1 MGQSVSLRSGY
12 DSELDYDPDDV
23 LRVGVAPVLYVDG
36 FGTGTALD
44 ISVFVDDVRTR
55 RLSYTVQGEG
65 DKVSL
70 ENPNVVGV
78 TVRVE
83 VCVSGEERVWKTD
96 PLRVIHDYAHRVRLT
111 ASRLSLPAD
120 GRSTCELEVVVTDRL
135 GNPVEDGTKVEW
147 CAYMGVPALDSS
159 TTVDGRAEV
168 VLTASTEPCRQVEV
182 AAIVKRPLSEVE
194 DTVCVDYLPIRL
206 SMSAPAGTR
215 LPVPTGEGAEA
226 GRLPLRIR
234 VGYEDGELDAEE
246 APITWTFPRGHLV
259 FGSRADGATAEYV
272 VPARLS
278 NGVYTCFGPCV
289 VAAQF
294 KNLTRILRLEV
305 APERPGSL
313 AVRLVTP
320 VLVGDREGAWGGK
333 EEVDCLTETRG
344 EEQVREVAKREIPYT
359 TTASGRITGGPP
371 FGEAVV
377 SLEGANGY
385 ATVAGSTAEPQADQM
400 RVALD
405 GSGNGEFVL
414 SAAGRLPEPW
424 RPGEDAVGFTVR
436 VRARQRDGAGLPG
449 GGASEVAEACA
460 TGLVTRAAIWATT
473 LDFIQHL
480 PWATVPGERPPGETL
495 ATDLLLSA
503 LPRVGEVVHLR
514 DHARRLA
521 TLWPGDDNPALYPGE
536 ENPGWADFGFALFAA
551 TRLFPP
557 LADGIKD
564 NVGSVLAVLQKMPE
578 GPALGVFVQGLMG
591 ATQRA
596 FDTYDPEE

>member
-1 MGQSVSLRSGY
+1 MEKSVSLQSSYER
-12 DSELDYDPDDV
+12 ELRYDPEDV
-23 LRVGVAPVLYVDG
+23 LRVGVAPVLYVSRFPVGTRLDVALFADG
-36 FGTGTALD
+36 AC
-44 ISVFVDDVRTR
+44 IR
-55 RLSYTVQGEG
+55 RLTHAVQEEWDELG
-65 DKVSL
+65 L
-70 ENPNVVGV
+70 ENPNVVGASV
-78 TVRVE
+78 WAEVRE
-83 VCVSGEERVWKTD
+83 SDTGRVWKTA
-96 PLRVIHDYAHRVRLT
+96 PLRVIPDYAHHVVLT
-111 ASRLSLPAD
+111 ASRTSLPAD
-120 GRSTCELEVVVTDRL
+120 GQSTCELKAVVTDRF
-135 GNPVEDGTKVEW
+135 GDPVADGTEVEW
-147 CAYMGVPALDSS
+147 FAAMGTTATYSS
-159 TTVDGRAEV
+159 TTVDGEARTTLTAGDYPWRQAEV
-168 VLTASTEPCRQVEV
+168 SATVEQPRSQVS
-182 AAIVKRPLSEVE
+182 SELYL
-194 DTVCVDYLPIRL
+194 DCLPIQL
-206 SMSAPAGTR
+206 SVSAPAGTR

-234 VGYEDGELDAEE
+234 VGYEGGELDAEE

-259 FGSRADGATAEYV
+259 FGSQADDAAAEYV
-272 VPARLS
+272 VPARLA
-278 NGVYTCFGPCV
+278 NGVYTRFGPCV

-305 APERPGSL
+305 VPERPGSL
-313 AVRLVTP
+313 AVKLISP

-333 EEVDCLTETRG
+333 EEVDCLTEPRG

-377 SLEGANGY
+377 SVEGANGY
-385 ATVAGSTAEPQADQM
+385 ATVAGATFEPQADLL